1 MMLVILHILR
11 YTVLVNYRIGS
22 LESFILQFLH
32 VYFVNYRIGS
42 LENFVF
48 RLR

>member
-22 LESFILQFLH
+22 LEIMH
-32 VYFVNYRIGS
+32 TIKIIAKIVNYRIGS
-42 LENFVF
+42 LESHQQ
-48 RLR
+48 